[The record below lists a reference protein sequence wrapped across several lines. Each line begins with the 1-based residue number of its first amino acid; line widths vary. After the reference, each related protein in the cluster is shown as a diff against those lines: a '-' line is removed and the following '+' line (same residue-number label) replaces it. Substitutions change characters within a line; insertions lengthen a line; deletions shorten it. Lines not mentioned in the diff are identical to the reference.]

1 MYPPLFGRSDAN
13 PYRDILDAWWGLRD
27 DDLAFA
33 AMARNFAFDHRVS
46 EGRAEKFD
54 RHGNRP
60 RTSDA
65 LRAAIDQYFER
76 CVRTRGIPDFLL
88 RRFNRDNIVIG
99 AGEKLP
105 AFSKDLKLV
114 RVFDLTGLQP
124 LFLWANQP
132 RNRKKRWRALL
143 TSLLD
148 KRSGDWDSRVSDQL
162 TGQTPGQI
170 QEFIEIVL
178 DVLNTSRR
186 DVPHQPTW
194 ATTWSDLEPHVR
206 HGPDRWLQVLGMAK
220 PPSRW
225 LVLLSYTVREA
236 GTLVRPTQLDAGW
249 QEYHF
254 PSPPDAPL
262 EVGGHPMDIRVL
274 PRTRPLLQEFIHKQ
288 IDHPLHHWT
297 DTGGEL
303 GRTTVLNTKGLD
315 RQRIAHYELL
325 KRVYG
330 LSVAR
335 WMDSPI

>member
-1 MYPPLFGRSDAN
+1 MYPPLFGRSEAN
-13 PYRDILDAWWGLRD
+13 PYRDILDAWWGLTD
-27 DDLAFA
+27 DELAYA
-33 AMARNFAFDHRVS
+33 AMARNLAFDHRVS
-46 EGRAEKFD
+46 KERAEKFD

-65 LRAAIDQYFER
+65 LRGVIDHYFEK
-76 CVRTRGIPDFLL
+76 CVRTREMPDYLL

-114 RVFDLTGLQP
+114 RVLDLTGLQP
-124 LFLWANQP
+124 LFMWANQP
-132 RNRKKRWRALL
+132 RKRKKQWRALL

-148 KRSGDWDSRVSDQL
+148 KRSGDWDSRLSDQL
-162 TGQTPGQI
+162 TGKPSGQI
-170 QEFIEIVL
+170 EEFIETVL
-178 DVLNTSRR
+178 DMLNTSRR
-186 DVPHQPTW
+186 DVPYQPTW
-194 ATTWSDLEPHVR
+194 ATMWSDFEHHVM

-220 PPSRW
+220 PPGRW
-225 LVLLSYTVREA
+225 LVLLRYTVREA
-236 GTLVRPTQLDAGW
+236 GTLVRPTQLDVGW

-262 EVGGHPMDIRVL
+262 EVGGHPMDLRAL
-274 PRTRPLLQEFIHKQ
+274 RRAKPLRREFIHKQ
-288 IDHPLHHWT
+288 IDHPLRHWT

-303 GRTTVLNTKGLD
+303 GRTIVPNTEGLD

-330 LSVAR
+330 PGVAR